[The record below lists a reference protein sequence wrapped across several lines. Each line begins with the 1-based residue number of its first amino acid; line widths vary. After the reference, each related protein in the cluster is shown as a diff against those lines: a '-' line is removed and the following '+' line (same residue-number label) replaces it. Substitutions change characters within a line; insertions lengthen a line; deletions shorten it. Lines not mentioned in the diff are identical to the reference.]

1 MLNFVTS
8 QVFLAPFSLL
18 PQPSADFGDSLD
30 EFYVNIFPLPAFRG
44 SYLHV
49 ISRTLFEGGFSLSLV
64 NMEERLPLILEKSAD
79 IGRY

>member
-30 EFYVNIFPLPAFRG
+30 GFSVNIFPLPAFRG
-44 SYLHV
+44 SYSHV